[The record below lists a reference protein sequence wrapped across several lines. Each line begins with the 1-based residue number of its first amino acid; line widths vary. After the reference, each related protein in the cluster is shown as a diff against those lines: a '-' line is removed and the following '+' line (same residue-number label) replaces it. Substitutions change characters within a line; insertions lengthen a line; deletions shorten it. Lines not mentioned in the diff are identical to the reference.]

1 MGMESHQRGP
11 RANLPDRSELR
22 IHPVPH
28 PNTRVRQVGFPLD
41 AAYVEQVWVSQIG
54 PSATLML
61 RRIAALWDQ
70 QGRPA
75 TVDAIEFGRS
85 LGLGPPVTGRTL
97 GRLLQFGMARV
108 TSDGL
113 GVHTRVAPLSARQ
126 LSRVTPLTRQAHDRL
141 LAAHLEWL
149 ARTPTGAAADPADR
163 IAARLDHLE
172 RARLD
177 RARTDARGLTR

>member
-1 MGMESHQRGP
+1 MESHQRAP
-11 RANLPDRSELR
+11 VANLPDRSELR

-28 PNTRVRQVGFPLD
+28 PTAQVRQVGFLLD
-41 AAYVEQVWVSQIG
+41 AAYVEQVWASVIG

-61 RRIAALWDQ
+61 RRVAVLWHQ
-70 QGRPA
+70 QGHPA

-85 LGLGPPVTGRTL
+85 LGLGPPVTRRTI

-126 LSRVTPLTRQAHDRL
+126 LRRITPLTRQAHDRL
-141 LAAHLEWL
+141 LAAHLDRL
-149 ARTPTGAAADPADR
+149 ARAADPTERITVRLDHVERARAAAD
-163 IAARLDHLE
+163 
-172 RARLD
+172 
-177 RARTDARGLTR
+177 RGLAR

>member
-1 MGMESHQRGP
+1 MQPDQRGP
-11 RANLPDRSELR
+11 LAALPDRPQLR

-28 PNTRVRQVGFPLD
+28 PNAQVRRVGFSLD
-41 AAYVEQVWVSQIG
+41 AAYVEQVWVSQLG

-61 RRIAALWDQ
+61 RRIAALWQ
-70 QGRPA
+70 HQGQPA

-85 LGLGPPVTGRTL
+85 LGLGPPVTRRTI

-126 LSRVTPLTRQAHDRL
+126 LRRVTPLTRQAHDRL
-141 LAAHLEWL
+141 LAAHLDRL
-149 ARTPTGAAADPADR
+149 APAAADPAER
-163 IAARLDHLE
+163 ITVRLDHLE
-172 RARLD
+172 RARLE
-177 RARTDARGLTR
+177 RARAAADRGLTR